1 MIVRPETIL
10 RWHRALV
17 ARRWTYPRQTG
28 RPPKRS
34 EIRKLVVFLAKENA
48 TWGYRRIQGELKHLG
63 IAIAPSTVWSI
74 LQKLGSTRRP
84 EGRDRRGV
92 SSAGPRLK
100 ASSHATSSRS
110 TLLFPSCLCA
120 RVHRN
125 RHPMGLLGGRDPSPK
140 AAWVTQQARNFV
152 ARWDTVPFR
161 FLIRDRDAKYVSA
174 FR

>member
-17 ARRWTYPRQTG
+17 ARALDVPATD
-28 RPPKRS
+28 RPPTQALRDPKA
-34 EIRKLVVFLAKENA
+34 VVRLAKENA